1 MFLLLLA
8 NLGFCFNVSELRGF
22 DTSKFSDYPE
32 IGGIRQN
39 LILAYYSQG
48 KENLAVGFP
57 EFSDASLEFMKRFS
71 DAHSL
76 SSTENP
82 DSLLK
87 LPEAVRLASEA
98 QAKMESLSKDSA
110 PLSKFSAYLARSAL
124 ERYTSTEAEKL
135 KSLADSEQQTRK
147 KLTYYEAAAGV
158 FESSGT
164 GVRAAEMKA
173 TYESIRASYEADMES
188 ADAIFLEAGP
198 VCNQS
203 VKTSGDWFGLPA
215 YANLRRCTGE
225 LGIARRAYVS
235 HLEYER
241 IAALDSQ
248 LAVGEKTLGELSG
261 RVVWFFVFLMLIF
274 LALNALVVSRVREWF
289 GDTYDMSLGSE
300 VLMWKERR

>member
-1 MFLLLLA
+1 LLLA
-8 NLGFCFNVSELRGF
+8 STASAFQINEIREF

-39 LILAYYSQG
+39 LLLAYYSQG
-48 KENLAVGFP
+48 KENLAEGFP
-57 EFSDASLEFMKRFS
+57 EFSDASLEFVQRFS
-71 DAHSL
+71 DAYSL

-98 QAKMESLSKDSA
+98 QAKMERLSKDSV
-110 PLSKFSAYLARSAL
+110 PLSKFSAYLARAAL

-135 KSLADSEQQTRK
+135 RSLADSEQETKK

-158 FESSGT
+158 FERSGT
-164 GVRAAEMKA
+164 GVQAAEMRA
-173 TYESIRASYEADMES
+173 TYESIRASYEADIHD
-188 ADAIFLEAGP
+188 ADAIFLEAGSL
-198 VCNQS
+198 CNRS

-261 RVVWFFVFLMLIF
+261 KVVWFFVFLMLVF
-274 LALNALVVSRVREWF
+274 LVLNALVVSRVREWF
-289 GDTYDMSLGSE
+289 GDAYDMSLGSE
-300 VLMWKERR
+300 VLRWKKRR